1 MRRPP
6 RSKTC
11 ALRVCFA
18 PADTRCGAPQ
28 ALSAAGEVAYLDGGL
43 VVSGGVTSE
52 SPLSEKEQNLHKHVG
67 RVKVR
72 QPCQLATVALCL
84 IH

>member
-1 MRRPP
+1 M
-6 RSKTC
+6 SC
-11 ALRVCFA
+11 VSAVA

-43 VVSGGVTSE
+43 VVSGGATSE
-52 SPLSEKEQNLHKHVG
+52 SPLSEKEQTLHKHVG

-72 QPCQLATVALCL
+72 PPIPNRTAPVTL
-84 IH
+84 H